1 MALMACALASAINEA
16 SGAIPANGYNAYE
29 FVACT
34 MDEAMDEAA
43 IIFMD
48 EHADLVEY
56 ETSSNEIMYE
66 AALTNPDSLEAIS
79 ESVFSN
85 AIAKLKELVKKAIE
99 VAKGVLNKIK
109 AGFFKLTKQYSQF
122 VSSIRPRID
131 TARNKAGFND
141 IKVMM
146 YQWNQEYVTKTL
158 PASAATISSKYGVTL
173 NSDIDAIK
181 AQAQKEI
188 DDATASTA
196 RYSGDNKMTAPD
208 DAELRADVF
217 KTVSS
222 AFGTG
227 SSLND
232 TADMAEQITAKA
244 RGGKDKVDVACGSM
258 ADAMMTALESAKT
271 TQAEIEKN
279 YNQHIS
285 QLSKLHSK
293 IDEAQKAA
301 EKKKEEAKVDAT
313 TREAFTAMCNA
324 MSKKL
329 TITEG
334 ILNKANHLNVRLLK
348 EMFRD
353 YASAL
358 TVLAKGPKKS
368 A

>member
-1 MALMACALASAINEA
+1 
-16 SGAIPANGYNAYE
+16 
-29 FVACT
+29 
-34 MDEAMDEAA
+34 
-43 IIFMD
+43 
-48 EHADLVEY
+48 
-56 ETSSNEIMYE
+56 
-66 AALTNPDSLEAIS
+66 
-79 ESVFSN
+79 
-85 AIAKLKELVKKAIE
+85 
-99 VAKGVLNKIK
+99 
-109 AGFFKLTKQYSQF
+109 
-122 VSSIRPRID
+122 
-131 TARNKAGFND
+131 
-141 IKVMM
+141 
-146 YQWNQEYVTKTL
+146 
-158 PASAATISSKYGVTL
+158 
-173 NSDIDAIK
+173 
-181 AQAQKEI
+181 
-188 DDATASTA
+188 
-196 RYSGDNKMTAPD
+196 MTAPD

-217 KTVSS
+217 KTVSD

-258 ADAMMTALESAKT
+258 ADSMMTALESAKT

-329 TITEG
+329 TVTEG

-358 TVLAKGPKKS
+358 TVLAKGPKKT

>member
-16 SGAIPANGYNAYE
+16 SGAIPANGYNAYD

-66 AALTNPDSLEAIS
+66 AALTNPGSLEAIS

-122 VSSIRPRID
+122 VSTIRPRID

-158 PASAATISSKYGVTL
+158 PASAASIASECGVTL

-188 DDATASTA
+188 DDATAASA

-217 KTVSS
+217 KIVSK

-271 TQAEIEKN
+271 TQADIEKN

-313 TREAFTAMCNA
+313 TREAFTALCGKA
-324 MSKKL
+324 SKRL
-329 TITEG
+329 TIVEG

>member
-16 SGAIPANGYNAYE
+16 NGAIPANGYNAYE
-29 FVACT
+29 FTACT

-43 IIFMD
+43 IIFID

-122 VSSIRPRID
+122 VSSIRPRIE

-158 PASAATISSKYGVTL
+158 PASAAAIASKYGVTL
-173 NSDIDAIK
+173 NSDVDAIK

-208 DAELRADVF
+208 DADLRAEVF
-217 KTVSS
+217 KEVSS
-222 AFGTG
+222 EFGTG

-271 TQAEIEKN
+271 TQADIEKN

-334 ILNKANHLNVRLLK
+334 ILNKANHLNVNLLK

>member
-158 PASAATISSKYGVTL
+158 PASAATIASKYGVTL

-217 KTVSS
+217 KTVSD

-258 ADAMMTALESAKT
+258 ADTMMTALESAKT
-271 TQAEIEKN
+271 TQANIEKN
-279 YNQHIS
+279 YSQHIS
-285 QLSKLHSK
+285 QLSKLHAK
-293 IDEAQKAA
+293 VDEAQKAA
-301 EKKKEEAKVDAT
+301 EKKKEEAKVDST
-313 TREAFTAMCNA
+313 TREAFSTMCNGV
-324 MSKKL
+324 SKTL
-329 TITEG
+329 TVYEG

-353 YASAL
+353 
-358 TVLAKGPKKS
+358 
-368 A
+368 

>member
-34 MDEAMDEAA
+34 MDEAMSEAA

-85 AIAKLKELVKKAIE
+85 AIDKLRELVKKAIE

-122 VSSIRPRID
+122 VSSIRSRID
-131 TARNKAGFND
+131 AARNKAGFND

-158 PASAATISSKYGVTL
+158 PASAASIASKYGVTL

-188 DDATASTA
+188 DDATANTA

-208 DAELRADVF
+208 DAELRAEVF
-217 KTVSS
+217 KSVSE

-301 EKKKEEAKVDAT
+301 EKKKEEAKVDST
-313 TREAFTAMCNA
+313 TREAFSAMCTA

-353 YASAL
+353 YAGAL
-358 TVLAKGPKKS
+358 SVLAKGPKKS

>member
-16 SGAIPANGYNAYE
+16 SGAIPANGYNAYD

-79 ESVFSN
+79 ESVFSS

-122 VSSIRPRID
+122 VSSIRPRIE

-146 YQWNQEYVTKTL
+146 YQWDQKYVIETM
-158 PASAATISSKYGVTL
+158 PASAATIASKYGVTL
-173 NSDIDAIK
+173 ESDIDAIK
-181 AQAQKEI
+181 AKAQEI
-188 DDATASTA
+188 IDGTTVVTAK
-196 RYSGDNKMTAPD
+196 YSGDNKLEAPD
-208 DAELRADVF
+208 DAELRADTF
-217 KTVSS
+217 KAVSS

-232 TADMAEQITAKA
+232 AADMAEQITAKA
-244 RGGKDKVDVACGSM
+244 RGGKDKVDVACASM
-258 ADAMMTALESAKT
+258 ADSMMTALESAKT
-271 TQAEIEKN
+271 TQANIEKN
-279 YNQHIS
+279 YTQHIS
-285 QLSKLHSK
+285 QLSKLHAK

-329 TITEG
+329 TITES

>member
-34 MDEAMDEAA
+34 MDEAMSEAA

-122 VSSIRPRID
+122 VSSIRSRID
-131 TARNKAGFND
+131 AARNKAGFND

-146 YQWNQEYVTKTL
+146 YQWNHDYVTKTL
-158 PASAATISSKYGVTL
+158 PASAASIASKYGVTL

-188 DDATASTA
+188 DDATANTA

-208 DAELRADVF
+208 DAELRAEVF
-217 KTVSS
+217 KSVSE

-301 EKKKEEAKVDAT
+301 EKKKEEAKVDST
-313 TREAFTAMCNA
+313 TREAFSAMCTA

-353 YASAL
+353 YAGAL
-358 TVLAKGPKKS
+358 SVLAKGPKKS

>member
-29 FVACT
+29 FAACT

-122 VSSIRPRID
+122 VSSIRPRIE
-131 TARNKAGFND
+131 TARSKAGFSD

-146 YQWNQEYVTKTL
+146 YQWDQKYVIETMPT
-158 PASAATISSKYGVTL
+158 SAATIASKYGVTL
-173 NSDIDAIK
+173 ESDIDAIK
-181 AQAQKEI
+181 AKAQEYI
-188 DDATASTA
+188 DANTVVTAK
-196 RYSGDNKMTAPD
+196 YSGDNKLEALD
-208 DAELRADVF
+208 DSDIRASAF
-217 KTVSS
+217 KVISD

-227 SSLND
+227 NSIND
-232 TADMAEQITAKA
+232 TADLIEQVTVKA
-244 RGGKDKVDVACGSM
+244 RGGKDKVDVACASM
-258 ADAMMTALESAKT
+258 ADSMMTALESAKT
-271 TQAEIEKN
+271 TQGNIEKN
-279 YNQHIS
+279 YTQHIS
-285 QLSKLHSK
+285 QLSKLHAK

-301 EKKKEEAKVDAT
+301 EKKKEEAKVDPT
-313 TREAFTAMCNA
+313 TREAFSTMCNGI
-324 MSKKL
+324 SKTL